1 MFIKTKTPPMDATG
15 VLRCHL
21 CSLNY
26 QCARYGLAC
35 ELTHSHLYFSAK
47 IICILESA
55 EQACTCL
62 SRELIKENMAN
73 VQQRIKALYE
83 LFLPEIFNY
92 WNAYR
97 TYELFAA
104 DEYSQNALLFALCD
118 SLESFGELER
128 FDFLFKTEL
137 KKLREE
143 KMKTFELEV
152 EKYNN
157 FTNDFLPS

>member
-1 MFIKTKTPPMDATG
+1 MLFRTKTPPMDATK
-15 VLRCHL
+15 LLSCHL
-21 CSLNY
+21 CPLNY
-26 QCARYGLAC
+26 QCARYSLAC
-35 ELTHSHLYFSAK
+35 ELTHNHLYFSAK

-62 SRELIKENMAN
+62 SREIIKENMAN

-97 TYELFAA
+97 TYELSAA

-118 SLESFGELER
+118 SLESFEMLER
-128 FDFLFKTEL
+128 FDFLFRTGLE
-137 KKLREE
+137 KLREK
-143 KMKTFELEV
+143 KMKTFKPEI

-157 FTNDFLPS
+157 FTDDLLPF